1 MFFNLTYRYKPGIMM
16 SQRNLDQHS
25 FRSSKG
31 LDEEIIRRISSI
43 KKEPEWMLEF
53 RLNAFK
59 IFNAKKL
66 QSWGPDLSKIN
77 LNDLHY
83 YVRPTEKKEADWSK
97 VPEHIKN
104 TFDKIGI
111 PEAERKFLAG
121 STAQYESEAVYSNL
135 KKEWESLGV
144 IFKDMDSA
152 LREHPEIVKK
162 YLGTLVPSTDNK
174 FAALNS
180 AVWSGGSFVYVPKGV
195 EVQIPLQTYFRINTQ
210 NMGQFERTLI
220 IAEEGSSVHYVEGCS
235 AVIYSAAS
243 LHAAVVEVFAHK
255 NSRIRYTTIQNWSN
269 NVYNLVTKRAIANE
283 NAVVEWID
291 GNIGSKVSM
300 KYPTVILKG
309 EGARA
314 DVISIAYAG
323 KGQIQDTGARAIH
336 LAPNTKSKIISK
348 SISKNGGQSSYRGS
362 VKISKGAVNATSSVR
377 CDALILDKESRSDT
391 YPKIEVDEDK
401 VSLAHEATVGKI
413 GEEQIFYL
421 MSRGLPE
428 NEAISM
434 IVLGFVE
441 SFTKE
446 LPMEYAVELNRLIQ
460 LETKEAVG

>member
-1 MFFNLTYRYKPGIMM
+1 MFKSG
-16 SQRNLDQHS
+16 
-25 FRSSKG
+25 KG
-31 LDEEIIRRISSI
+31 LTEEIVRQISSI
-43 KKEPEWMLEF
+43 KKEPEWMLDF
-53 RLNAFK
+53 RLNAYK
-59 IFNAKKL
+59 IFTEKKMP
-66 QSWGPDLSKIN
+66 SWGPDLSGI
-77 LNDLHY
+77 DLRNISY
-83 YVRPTEKKEADWSK
+83 YVKPNGKKEADWNK
-97 VPEHIKN
+97 VPQNIKN
-104 TFDKIGI
+104 TFDKIGV

-121 STAQYESEAVYSNL
+121 STAQFESEAIYSSL
-135 KKEWESLGV
+135 KKEWESKGV

-180 AVWSGGSFVYVPKGV
+180 AVWSGGSFIYVPKGV
-195 EVQIPLQTYFRINTQ
+195 SIDIPLQTYFRINTQ
-210 NMGQFERTLI
+210 SMGQFERTLI
-220 IAEEGSSVHYVEGCS
+220 IADEGSIVHYVEGCS
-235 AVIYSAAS
+235 APIYSTAS
-243 LHAAVVEVFAHK
+243 LHVAVVEVFVHK
-255 NSRIRYTTIQNWSN
+255 SARVRYTTIQNWSN

-309 EGARA
+309 EGSRA
-314 DVISIAYAG
+314 DIISIAYAG
-323 KGQIQDTGARAIH
+323 KGQIQDAGARAIH

-377 CDALILDKESRSDT
+377 CDALLLDENSRSDT
-391 YPKIEVDEDK
+391 YPKMEVDEDK

-421 MSRGLPE
+421 MSRGIPE

-460 LETKEAVG
+460 LETKGAVG